1 MIRFLLKRLLNMLP
15 ILIGISFISFAIL
28 RLAPGDFVTTLS
40 QDPNL
45 SQEAVL
51 RMRADYGLDKPWLVQ
66 YFLWLGNA
74 VRLNFGYSLA
84 YHIPVV
90 SLLTQRLGNTFLL
103 SFCALVFS
111 WGLAI
116 PLGILAAVRRNS
128 LIDRLI
134 SLFAFTGISLP
145 GFFLALLL
153 LLLAQKT
160 GWFPIGGMH
169 SSDYDLMST
178 AERFRDTAK
187 HLVLPV
193 LVLGLGGCAGILR
206 QMRGSLLDTL
216 RENYVTAA
224 RARGLPERVVIWKHA
239 VRNAINPLITV
250 FGYSLAGLLSGAA
263 LVENVMSWPGL
274 GRLILDAVQ
283 SGDQYVVMGSFV
295 MSSGLLLLGNLV
307 SDILLAITDPRIKLG
322 RS

>member
-1 MIRFLLKRLLNMLP
+1 MIRFLLKRLLNMIP

-51 RMRADYGLDKPWLVQ
+51 RMRTEYGLDKPWLVQ
-66 YFLWLGNA
+66 YFLWVSNA
-74 VRLNFGYSLA
+74 LRLNFGYSLA

-90 SLLTQRLGNTFLL
+90 SLLTQRMGNTLLL
-103 SFCALVFS
+103 SLCALVFS
-111 WGLAI
+111 WGVAI
-116 PLGILAAVRRNS
+116 PLGVIAAVRRNS
-128 LIDRLI
+128 LYDRLI
-134 SLFAFTGISLP
+134 SLFAFAGISLP

-153 LLLAQKT
+153 LLLAEKT

-169 SSDYDLMST
+169 GPSYDLMSR
-178 AERFRDTAK
+178 AEQFRDTAH

-193 LVLGLGGCAGILR
+193 LVLGIGGCAGILR

-250 FGYSLAGLLSGAA
+250 FGFSLAGLLGGAA
-263 LVENVMSWPGL
+263 LVENVMAWPGL
-274 GRLILDAVQ
+274 GRLILEAVQ

-295 MSSGLLLLGNLV
+295 MSAGLLLLGNLF
-307 SDILLAITDPRIKLG
+307 SDVLLAITDPRIKLG
-322 RS
+322 RG